1 MKNLPTFLSSFFC
14 SPAKAGGHLRS
25 LRHSADGGGQTRVQV
40 MGPCLRRG
48 TVLTGLGGA
57 LVAALVLAA
66 PATAQ
71 DIAITNAKLVIGDG
85 SAPIEGGTVVV
96 RGGKVVAAGAGVA
109 VPAGVERVDAG
120 GRWVTPGIVAAFS
133 RVGLVEVDAV
143 TGTNDRNAPRT
154 RFSAGLDIAPA
165 LNPMGSPVSVNRA
178 SGVTRA
184 IVAPGGSSNLFAG
197 QGAVV
202 DLADDMDMV
211 TKPRALQFVAFGEAG
226 SAKAGG
232 SRAATFLLFREQLL
246 AARSYARNPA
256 TFAEW
261 GNDAMIQRAD
271 ADALVQVI
279 NGTTPLFVRVDRA
292 ADIVNV
298 LKLRQEFPALK
309 LVLVGV
315 TEGWLVARELA
326 AAKVPVL
333 VSPLTDLPS
342 SFEQLG
348 ATQSNAG
355 RLKAAGVDV
364 SVGVFDD
371 DDAHKMGYA
380 TQYAGNLV
388 GLARLPGASGM
399 TWDQAFASISSAPA
413 RAVGMEASIGS
424 LRPGRVGDVV
434 MWDNDPLELG
444 SRPTAIWI
452 DGKAQSLTTRQ
463 DRLRDRYATPSEG
476 ALPKAYD
483 R

>member
-1 MKNLPTFLSSFFC
+1 M
-14 SPAKAGGHLRS
+14 
-25 LRHSADGGGQTRVQV
+25 
-40 MGPCLRRG
+40 
-48 TVLTGLGGA
+48 
-57 LVAALVLAA
+57 VLAA

-85 SAPIEGGTVVV
+85 SAPIDSGTVVV

-109 VPAGVERVDAG
+109 VPAGIERVDVG

-143 TGTNDRNAPRT
+143 GGTNDRNAPRT

-165 LNPMGSPVSVNRA
+165 LNPMGSPVAVNRA
-178 SGVTRA
+178 AGVTRA

-211 TKPRALQFVAFGEAG
+211 TKPRALQFVAFGEDG

-256 TFAEW
+256 SRAEW

-315 TEGWLVARELA
+315 TEGWMVARELA

-388 GLARLPGASGM
+388 GLTRVPGASGM

-413 RAVGMEASIGS
+413 RAVGMEGSIGS

-434 MWDNDPLELG
+434 VWDNDPLELG

-463 DRLRDRYATPSEG
+463 DRLRDRYATPQEG

>member
-1 MKNLPTFLSSFFC
+1 MIRALLLSAAALIALP
-14 SPAKAGGHLRS
+14 
-25 LRHSADGGGQTRVQV
+25 
-40 MGPCLRRG
+40 
-48 TVLTGLGGA
+48 
-57 LVAALVLAA
+57 VAA
-66 PATAQ
+66 Q
-71 DIAITNAKLVIGDG
+71 DVAITNAKLVIGDG

-109 VPAGVERVDAG
+109 GPAGIERVDAQG
-120 GRWVTPGIVAAFS
+120 KYVTPGIVAAFS
-133 RVGLVEVDAV
+133 RVGLTEVDAV
-143 TGTNDRNAPRT
+143 TGTNDRAAPRT

-165 LNPMGSPVSVNRA
+165 LNPMGSPVAVNRA

-184 IVAPGGSSNLFAG
+184 IVAPSGSSNLFAG

-211 TKPRALQFVAFGEAG
+211 TRPRALQYVAFGEDG

-256 TFAEW
+256 TLAEW

-271 ADALVQVI
+271 ADALVRVI
-279 NGTTPLFVRVDRA
+279 DGTTPLFVRVDRA

-315 TEGWLVARELA
+315 TEGWIVAREIA
-326 AAKVPVL
+326 AAKIPVL
-333 VSPLTDLPS
+333 VSPLTDLPGN
-342 SFEQLG
+342 FEQLG

-355 RLKAAGVDV
+355 RVKAAGV
-364 SVGVFDD
+364 
-371 DDAHKMGYA
+371 
-380 TQYAGNLV
+380 
-388 GLARLPGASGM
+388 SGM
-399 TWDQAFASISSAPA
+399 TWDQAFASISSVPA
-413 RAVGMEASIGS
+413 RAVGMESSIGS

-444 SRPTAIWI
+444 SRPVAIWI
-452 DGKAQSLTTRQ
+452 DGKMQSLTTRQ
-463 DRLRDRYATPSEG
+463 DRLRDRYRVPRDASRAAVMG
-476 ALPKAYD
+476 SRRRIMGHCIAD
-483 R
+483 RAVRQHVVHRIADRKSRLASAKCRG

>member
-1 MKNLPTFLSSFFC
+1 MMRALLLSAAAIVAV
-14 SPAKAGGHLRS
+14 PAA
-25 LRHSADGGGQTRVQV
+25 
-40 MGPCLRRG
+40 
-48 TVLTGLGGA
+48 
-57 LVAALVLAA
+57 
-66 PATAQ
+66 AQ
-71 DIAITNAKLVIGDG
+71 DVAITNAKLVIGDG

-109 VPAGVERVDAG
+109 VPAGIERVDAQG
-120 GRWVTPGIVAAFS
+120 KYVTPGIVAAFS
-133 RVGLVEVDAV
+133 RVGLTEVDAV
-143 TGTNDRNAPRT
+143 TGTNDRSAART

-165 LNPMGSPVSVNRA
+165 LNPMGSPVAVNRA

-184 IVAPGGSSNLFAG
+184 IVAPGSSSNLFAG

-211 TKPRALQFVAFGEAG
+211 TKPRALQYVAFGEDG

-256 TFAEW
+256 SLAEW

-271 ADALVQVI
+271 AEALVRVI
-279 NGTTPLFVRVDRA
+279 DGTTPLFVRVDRA

-298 LKLRQEFPALK
+298 LKLKGEFPALK
-309 LVLVGV
+309 LVLVGA
-315 TEGWLVARELA
+315 TDGWLVARDIVA
-326 AAKVPVL
+326 ARVPVL
-333 VSPLTDLPS
+333 LSPLSDLPD
-342 SFEQLG
+342 SFERLG

-388 GLARLPGASGM
+388 GLTRVPGASGLS
-399 TWDQAFASISSAPA
+399 WDQAFASISSAPA
-413 RAVGMEASIGS
+413 RAVGMEGSIGS
-424 LRPGRVGDVV
+424 LRAGRVGDVV
-434 MWDNDPLELG
+434 IWDDDPLELG
-444 SRPTAIWI
+444 SRPTAVWI
-452 DGKAQSLTTRQ
+452 DGKRQSLTTRQ
-463 DRLRDRYATPSEG
+463 DRLRDRYATPQEG

>member
-1 MKNLPTFLSSFFC
+1 MMRALLLSV
-14 SPAKAGGHLRS
+14 A
-25 LRHSADGGGQTRVQV
+25 
-40 MGPCLRRG
+40 
-48 TVLTGLGGA
+48 
-57 LVAALVLAA
+57 VAAASPVA
-66 PATAQ
+66 AQ
-71 DIAITNAKLVIGDG
+71 DIAITNAKLVVGDG

-109 VPAGVERVDAG
+109 VPAGIEAVDAG
-120 GRWVTPGIVAAFS
+120 GRYVTPGIVAAFS

-143 TGTNDRNAPRT
+143 PGTNDRAAART

-165 LNPMGSPVSVNRA
+165 LNPMGSPVAVNRA
-178 SGVTRA
+178 AGVTRA
-184 IVAPGGSSNLFAG
+184 IVAPSGSSNLFAG

-202 DLADDMDMV
+202 DLGDDMAMV
-211 TKPRALQFVAFGEAG
+211 TRPRALQFVAFGEDG

-256 TFAEW
+256 ALAEW

-271 ADALVQVI
+271 ADALVRVI
-279 NGTTPLFVRVDRA
+279 DGTTPLFVRVDRA
-292 ADIVNV
+292 ADILNV
-298 LKLRQEFPALK
+298 LGLKSDFPALK
-309 LVLVGV
+309 LVLVGA
-315 TEGWLVARELA
+315 TEGWLVAPQIA
-326 AAKVPVL
+326 AAKVPVIL
-333 VSPLTDLPS
+333 SPLSDLPD
-342 SFEQLG
+342 SFERLG

-355 RLKAAGVDV
+355 RLKAAGIDV

-371 DDAHKMGYA
+371 DDAHKMGYT

-388 GLARLPGASGM
+388 ALTRQPGASGLS
-399 TWDQAFASISSAPA
+399 WDQAFAAISSAPA
-413 RAVGMEASIGS
+413 RAIGMDGAIGS
-424 LRPGRVGDVV
+424 LKPGRVGDVV
-434 MWDNDPLELG
+434 IWDRDPLELG

-452 DGKAQSLTTRQ
+452 DGKRQSLTTRQ
-463 DRLRDRYATPSEG
+463 DRLRDRYATPQEG

>member
-1 MKNLPTFLSSFFC
+1 MKYLLNAISHLRSSRAK
-14 SPAKAGGHLRS
+14 SRDAKAGADVSRLRS
-25 LRHSADGGGQTRVQV
+25 TR
-40 MGPCLRRG
+40 
-48 TVLTGLGGA
+48 TGLGGA

-85 SAPIEGGTVVV
+85 SAPIDGGTVVV

-109 VPAGVERVDAG
+109 VPAGIERVDAG

-143 TGTNDRNAPRT
+143 GGTNDRNAPRT

-165 LNPMGSPVSVNRA
+165 LNPMGSPVAVNRA
-178 SGVTRA
+178 AGVTRA

-211 TKPRALQFVAFGEAG
+211 TKPRALQFVAFGEDG

-256 TFAEW
+256 SLAEW

-292 ADIVNV
+292 ADIINV

-315 TEGWLVARELA
+315 TEGWMVARELA

-342 SFEQLG
+342 SFEHLG

-355 RLKAAGVDV
+355 RLKGAGVDV

-388 GLARLPGASGM
+388 GLTRVPGASGM

-413 RAVGMEASIGS
+413 RAVGMDASIGS

-434 MWDNDPLELG
+434 VWDNDPLELG

-463 DRLRDRYATPSEG
+463 DRLRDRYATPQEG
-476 ALPKAYD
+476 ALPKAFD

>member
-1 MKNLPTFLSSFFC
+1 MIRALLLS
-14 SPAKAGGHLRS
+14 A
-25 LRHSADGGGQTRVQV
+25 
-40 MGPCLRRG
+40 
-48 TVLTGLGGA
+48 
-57 LVAALVLAA
+57 AALIAVPAA
-66 PATAQ
+66 AQ

-85 SAPIEGGTVVV
+85 SAPIDGGTVVV

-109 VPAGVERVDAG
+109 VPGGIERVDAG

-143 TGTNDRNAPRT
+143 GGTNDRNAPRT

-165 LNPMGSPVSVNRA
+165 LNPMGSPVAVNRA

-202 DLADDMDMV
+202 DLGDDMDMV
-211 TKPRALQFVAFGEAG
+211 TKPRALQFVAFGEDG

-256 TFAEW
+256 TLAEW

-279 NGTTPLFVRVDRA
+279 NGATPLFVRVDRA
-292 ADIVNV
+292 SDIVNV

-399 TWDQAFASISSAPA
+399 SWDQAFASISSAPA
-413 RAVGMEASIGS
+413 RAVGMEGSIGS

>member
-1 MKNLPTFLSSFFC
+1 MIRTLLLS
-14 SPAKAGGHLRS
+14 A
-25 LRHSADGGGQTRVQV
+25 
-40 MGPCLRRG
+40 
-48 TVLTGLGGA
+48 
-57 LVAALVLAA
+57 AALIALPAA
-66 PATAQ
+66 AQ
-71 DIAITNAKLVIGDG
+71 DVAITNAKLVIGDG
-85 SAPIEGGTVVV
+85 STPIDGGTVVV

-109 VPAGVERVDAG
+109 VPAGIERVDAG
-120 GRWVTPGIVAAFS
+120 GRYVTPGIVAAFS

-143 TGTNDRNAPRT
+143 GATNDRNAPRT

-165 LNPMGSPVSVNRA
+165 LNPMGSPVAVNRA
-178 SGVTRA
+178 AGVTRA

-211 TKPRALQFVAFGEAG
+211 TKPRALQYVAFGEDGAE
-226 SAKAGG
+226 KAGG

-246 AARSYARNPA
+246 AARSYARNPTTLA
-256 TFAEW
+256 DW

-271 ADALVQVI
+271 ADALVRVI

-292 ADIVNV
+292 SDIINV

-309 LVLVGV
+309 MVLVGV
-315 TEGWLVARELA
+315 TEGWLVAREIA
-326 AAKVPVL
+326 ATRVPVL
-333 VSPLTDLPS
+333 VSPLSDLPD
-342 SFEQLG
+342 SFERLG

-355 RLKAAGVDV
+355 RLKAAGIDI

-388 GLARLPGASGM
+388 GLTRLPDASGL
-399 TWDQAFASISSAPA
+399 TWDQAFASITSAPA
-413 RAVGMEASIGS
+413 RAVGMEANIGS

-434 MWDNDPLELG
+434 IWDRDPLELG

-463 DRLRDRYATPSEG
+463 DRLRDRYATPQEG

>member
-1 MKNLPTFLSSFFC
+1 MMRALILS
-14 SPAKAGGHLRS
+14 A
-25 LRHSADGGGQTRVQV
+25 
-40 MGPCLRRG
+40 
-48 TVLTGLGGA
+48 
-57 LVAALVLAA
+57 AALAFAL
-66 PATAQ
+66 PAVAQ
-71 DIAITNAKLVIGDG
+71 DVAIVNATLVIGDG
-85 SAPIEGGTVVV
+85 SAPIEGGSVIV
-96 RGGKVVAAGAGVA
+96 RSGKVVAAGDGVV
-109 VPAGVERVDAG
+109 VPAGMERIDAEG
-120 GRWVTPGIVAAFS
+120 HYVTPGIVAAFS
-133 RVGLVEVDAV
+133 RVGLTEVDAV
-143 TGTNDRNAPRT
+143 GGTNDRSAPRT

-165 LNPMGSPVSVNRA
+165 LNPMGSPIAVNRA
-178 SGVTRA
+178 AGVTRA

-211 TKPRALQFVAFGEAG
+211 TRPRALQFVAFGEAG

-256 TFAEW
+256 VLAEW

-271 ADALVQVI
+271 ADALVRVI
-279 NGTTPLFVRVDRA
+279 DGATPLFIRVDRA

-298 LKLRQEFPALK
+298 LKLKQDFPALK

-315 TEGWLVARELA
+315 TEGWMVAREIA

-333 VSPLTDLPS
+333 VSPLTDLPG
-342 SFEQLG
+342 SFERLG

-355 RLKAAGVDV
+355 RMKAAGIDV
-364 SVGVFDD
+364 AVGVFDD

-388 GLARLPGASGM
+388 GLTKMPGASGLS
-399 TWDQAFASISSAPA
+399 WDQAFASISSAPA
-413 RAVGMEASIGS
+413 RAVGMDGQIGS
-424 LRPGRVGDVV
+424 LRPGRAGDVV
-434 MWDNDPLELG
+434 IWDKDPLELG

-452 DGKAQSLTTRQ
+452 DGKRQSLTTRQ
-463 DRLRDRYATPSEG
+463 DRLRDRYADPVEG
-476 ALPKAYD
+476 ALPNAYD
-483 R
+483 W

>member
-1 MKNLPTFLSSFFC
+1 MIRALLLS
-14 SPAKAGGHLRS
+14 A
-25 LRHSADGGGQTRVQV
+25 
-40 MGPCLRRG
+40 
-48 TVLTGLGGA
+48 
-57 LVAALVLAA
+57 AALIAA
-66 PATAQ
+66 PAIAQ
-71 DIAITNAKLVIGDG
+71 DIAITNARLVIGDG
-85 SAPIEGGTVVV
+85 SAPVEGGTVVV

-109 VPAGVERVDAG
+109 VPAGVERVDAD
-120 GRWVTPGIVAAFS
+120 GRWVTPGIIAAFS

-143 TGTNDRNAPRT
+143 GGTNDRNALRT

-165 LNPMGSPVSVNRA
+165 LNPMGSPVAVNRA
-178 SGVTRA
+178 SGITRA

-256 TFAEW
+256 ALAEW
-261 GNDAMIQRAD
+261 GNDAMLQRAD
-271 ADALVQVI
+271 ADALLRVI
-279 NGTTPLFVRVDRA
+279 DGTTPLFVRVDRA

-309 LVLVGV
+309 LVLVGA
-315 TEGWLVARELA
+315 TEGWLVAREIA
-326 AAKVPVL
+326 AARVPVL
-333 VSPLTDLPS
+333 VSPLTDLPGT
-342 SFEQLG
+342 FEQLG

-388 GLARLPGASGM
+388 ALTRLPGASGM
-399 TWDQAFASISSAPA
+399 SWDQAFAALTSAPA
-413 RAVGMEASIGS
+413 RAVGMEGSIGS
-424 LRPGRVGDVV
+424 LRPGCVGDVV
-434 MWDNDPLELG
+434 IWDNDPLELG

-463 DRLRDRYATPSEG
+463 DRLRDRYATPGEG

>member
-1 MKNLPTFLSSFFC
+1 MMRALLLSAAAMIALP
-14 SPAKAGGHLRS
+14 
-25 LRHSADGGGQTRVQV
+25 
-40 MGPCLRRG
+40 
-48 TVLTGLGGA
+48 
-57 LVAALVLAA
+57 AA
-66 PATAQ
+66 AQ

-109 VPAGVERVDAG
+109 VPAGVERVDAE
-120 GRWVTPGIVAAFS
+120 GRYVTPGIVAAFS
-133 RVGLVEVDAV
+133 RVGLTEVDAV
-143 TGTNDRNAPRT
+143 SGSNDRSAARS

-165 LNPMGSPVSVNRA
+165 LNPMGSPVAVNRA

-184 IVAPGGSSNLFAG
+184 IVAPSTSSNLFAG

-211 TKPRALQFVAFGEAG
+211 TKARALQFVAFGEAG
-226 SAKAGG
+226 ASKAGG

-256 TFAEW
+256 ALAEW
-261 GNDAMIQRAD
+261 GNDAMLQRAD
-271 ADALVQVI
+271 AEALVRVI
-279 NGTTPLFVRVDRA
+279 DGTTPLFVRVDRA

-298 LKLRQEFPALK
+298 LKLKGDFPALK

-315 TEGWLVARELA
+315 TDGWLVAREIA
-326 AAKVPVL
+326 AAKVPVIL
-333 VSPLTDLPS
+333 SPLSDLPD
-342 SFEQLG
+342 SFERLA

-388 GLARLPGASGM
+388 GLARLPGASGL

-413 RAVGMEASIGS
+413 RAVGMAGVIGS
-424 LRPGRVGDVV
+424 LRPGRAGDVV
-434 MWDNDPLELG
+434 IWDNDPLELG
-444 SRPTAIWI
+444 SRPAAIWI

-463 DRLRDRYATPSEG
+463 DRLRERYATPQEG

>member
-1 MKNLPTFLSSFFC
+1 M
-14 SPAKAGGHLRS
+14 
-25 LRHSADGGGQTRVQV
+25 
-40 MGPCLRRG
+40 
-48 TVLTGLGGA
+48 GGA
-57 LVAALVLAA
+57 LVGALACVG
-66 PATAQ
+66 PALAQ
-71 DIAITNAKLVIGDG
+71 DVAITNAKLVIGDG
-85 SAPIEGGTVVV
+85 SAPVEGGTVVV

-109 VPAGVERVDAG
+109 VPAGMQSVDAVG
-120 GRWVTPGIVAAFS
+120 KYVTPGIVAAFS
-133 RVGLVEVDAV
+133 RVGLTEVDAV
-143 TGTNDRNAPRT
+143 GGTNDRAAPRT

-165 LNPMGSPVSVNRA
+165 LNPMGSSIAVNRA
-178 SGVTRA
+178 AGVTRA
-184 IVAPGGSSNLFAG
+184 IVAPSGSSNLFAG

-211 TKPRALQFVAFGEAG
+211 TRPRALQFVAFGEDG

-256 TFAEW
+256 TLAEW

-271 ADALVQVI
+271 AEALVRVI
-279 NGTTPLFVRVDRA
+279 DGTTPLFVRVDRA
-292 ADIVNV
+292 VDIVNV
-298 LKLRQEFPALK
+298 LKLKGEFPALK

-315 TEGWLVARELA
+315 TDGWLVAREIA
-326 AAKVPVL
+326 AARVPVL
-333 VSPLTDLPS
+333 VSPLTDLPG

-355 RLKAAGVDV
+355 RLEAAGVDV

-388 GLARLPGASGM
+388 GLTKLPGASGLS
-399 TWDQAFASISSAPA
+399 WDQAFAAITSAPA
-413 RAVGMEASIGS
+413 RAVGMEGSIGS
-424 LRPGRVGDVV
+424 LRPGRAGDVV
-434 MWDNDPLELG
+434 IWDNDPLELG
-444 SRPTAIWI
+444 SRPTAVWI
-452 DGKAQSLTTRQ
+452 DGKPQSLTTRQ
-463 DRLRDRYATPSEG
+463 DRLRDRYATPQEG

>member
-1 MKNLPTFLSSFFC
+1 MIRALLLS
-14 SPAKAGGHLRS
+14 AA
-25 LRHSADGGGQTRVQV
+25 
-40 MGPCLRRG
+40 
-48 TVLTGLGGA
+48 A
-57 LVAALVLAA
+57 LVALPAA
-66 PATAQ
+66 AQ
-71 DIAITNAKLVIGDG
+71 DVAIVNAKLVIGDG
-85 SAPIEGGTVVV
+85 SAPVEGGSVVI

-109 VPAGVERVDAG
+109 VPAGIERVDAQ
-120 GRWVTPGIVAAFS
+120 GRYVTPGIVAAFS

-143 TGTNDRNAPRT
+143 AGTNDRGAARS

-165 LNPMGSPVSVNRA
+165 LNPMGSPVAVNRA

-184 IVAPGGSSNLFAG
+184 IVAPSASSNLFAG

-211 TKPRALQFVAFGEAG
+211 TRPRALQFVAFGEDG

-256 TFAEW
+256 TLAEW

-271 ADALVQVI
+271 AEALVRVI
-279 NGTTPLFVRVDRA
+279 DGTTPLFVRVDRA
-292 ADIVNV
+292 ADILNV
-298 LKLRQEFPALK
+298 IKLKGEFPALK

-315 TEGWLVARELA
+315 TEGWLVAREIA

-333 VSPLTDLPS
+333 VSPLSDLPD
-342 SFEQLG
+342 SFERLG

-355 RLKAAGVDV
+355 RLKAAGVDI

-380 TQYAGNLV
+380 MQYAGNLV
-388 GLARLPGASGM
+388 GLAKLPGASGLS
-399 TWDQAFASISSAPA
+399 WDQAFASISSAPA
-413 RAVGMEASIGS
+413 RAVGMEGSIGS

-434 MWDNDPLELG
+434 IWDDDPLELG
-444 SRPTAIWI
+444 SRPTAVWI

-463 DRLRDRYATPSEG
+463 DRLRDRYATPGEG

>member
-1 MKNLPTFLSSFFC
+1 MKTLLPTQ
-14 SPAKAGGHLRS
+14 LRS
-25 LRHSADGGGQTRVQV
+25 MR
-40 MGPCLRRG
+40 
-48 TVLTGLGGA
+48 TGSLVALAGA
-57 LVAALVLAA
+57 LFLAA
-66 PATAQ
+66 PAAAQ
-71 DIAITNAKLVIGDG
+71 DVAITNAKLVIGDG

-109 VPAGVERVDAG
+109 VPAGIERIDAG
-120 GRWVTPGIVAAFS
+120 GHWVTPGIVAAFS

-143 TGTNDRNAPRT
+143 DGTNDRSATRS
-154 RFSAGLDIAPA
+154 RFSAGIDIAPA
-165 LNPMGSPVSVNRA
+165 LNPMGSPVAVNRA
-178 SGVTRA
+178 AGVTRA
-184 IVAPGGSSNLFAG
+184 IVAPGNSSNLFAG

-202 DLADDMDMV
+202 DLGDDKDMV
-211 TKPRALQFVAFGEAG
+211 TRPRALQYVAFGEDG

-246 AARSYARNPA
+246 AARSYARG
-256 TFAEW
+256 TQTLAEW
-261 GNDAMIQRAD
+261 SNDAMIQRAD
-271 ADALVQVI
+271 AEALVHVI

-292 ADIVNV
+292 ADILNV
-298 LKLRQEFPALK
+298 LKLKGEFPALK

-315 TEGWLVARELA
+315 TEGWLVAQDIA

-333 VSPLTDLPS
+333 LSPLSDLPD
-342 SFEQLG
+342 SFERLG

-355 RLKAAGVDV
+355 RLKSAGVDV

-388 GLARLPGASGM
+388 GLTRLPGASGL
-399 TWDQAFASISSAPA
+399 TWDQAFAAISSAPA
-413 RAVGMEASIGS
+413 RAVGMDGSIGS
-424 LRPGRVGDVV
+424 LKPGRVGDVV
-434 MWDNDPLELG
+434 IWDHDPLELG

-452 DGKAQSLTTRQ
+452 DGKRQSLTTRQ
-463 DRLRDRYATPSEG
+463 DRLRDRYATPQEG

>member
-1 MKNLPTFLSSFFC
+1 MIRALFLS
-14 SPAKAGGHLRS
+14 A
-25 LRHSADGGGQTRVQV
+25 
-40 MGPCLRRG
+40 
-48 TVLTGLGGA
+48 
-57 LVAALVLAA
+57 AALIAVPAA
-66 PATAQ
+66 AQ

-85 SAPIEGGTVVV
+85 SAPIDGGTVVV

-109 VPAGVERVDAG
+109 VPGGIETVDAQ
-120 GRWVTPGIVAAFS
+120 GRYVTPGIVAAFS

-165 LNPMGSPVSVNRA
+165 LNPMGSPVAVNRA

-184 IVAPGGSSNLFAG
+184 VVAPGSSSNLFAG

-211 TKPRALQFVAFGEAG
+211 TKSRALQFVAFGEDG

-256 TFAEW
+256 TLAEW

-271 ADALVQVI
+271 ADALVRVI
-279 NGTTPLFVRVDRA
+279 DGTTPLFVRVDRA
-292 ADIVNV
+292 SDIINV
-298 LKLRQEFPALK
+298 LKLKGEFPALK

-315 TEGWLVARELA
+315 TEGWLVSRELA

-424 LRPGRVGDVV
+424 LRAGRVGDVV
-434 MWDNDPLELG
+434 IWDNDPLELG
-444 SRPTAIWI
+444 SRPTRVWI

-463 DRLRDRYATPSEG
+463 DRLRDRYATPQEG

>member
-1 MKNLPTFLSSFFC
+1 MMRALLLS
-14 SPAKAGGHLRS
+14 A
-25 LRHSADGGGQTRVQV
+25 
-40 MGPCLRRG
+40 
-48 TVLTGLGGA
+48 
-57 LVAALVLAA
+57 AALLAL
-66 PATAQ
+66 PAAAQ
-71 DIAITNAKLVIGDG
+71 DVAIVNAKLVIGDG
-85 SAPIEGGTVVV
+85 SAPIEGGSVII
-96 RGGKVVAAGAGVA
+96 RGGKVFAAGDGVV
-109 VPAGVERVDAG
+109 VPAGMERVDAG
-120 GRWVTPGIVAAFS
+120 GRYVTPGIVAAFS
-133 RVGLVEVDAV
+133 RVGLTEVDAV
-143 TGTNDRNAPRT
+143 GGTNDRSAPRS

-165 LNPMGSPVSVNRA
+165 LNPMGSPVAVNRA
-178 SGVTRA
+178 SGITRA
-184 IVAPGGSSNLFAG
+184 IVAPESSSNLFAG

-211 TKPRALQFVAFGEAG
+211 TKPRALQFVAFGEDG

-256 TFAEW
+256 TLAEW

-271 ADALVQVI
+271 ADALVRVI

-388 GLARLPGASGM
+388 GLSRLPGASGLS
-399 TWDQAFASISSAPA
+399 WDQAFASISSAPA
-413 RAVGMEASIGS
+413 RAVGMDASIGS

-434 MWDNDPLELG
+434 IWDNDPLELG
-444 SRPTAIWI
+444 SRPTAVWI

-463 DRLRDRYATPSEG
+463 DRLRERYATPQEG

>member
-1 MKNLPTFLSSFFC
+1 MMRALLLS
-14 SPAKAGGHLRS
+14 A
-25 LRHSADGGGQTRVQV
+25 
-40 MGPCLRRG
+40 
-48 TVLTGLGGA
+48 
-57 LVAALVLAA
+57 AALIALPAA
-66 PATAQ
+66 AQ
-71 DIAITNAKLVIGDG
+71 DIAITNARLVIGDG
-85 SAPIEGGTVVV
+85 SAPVEGGTVVV

-109 VPAGVERVDAG
+109 VPAGIERVDAE

-143 TGTNDRNAPRT
+143 SGTNDRSATRT

-165 LNPMGSPVSVNRA
+165 LNPMGSPVAVNRA
-178 SGVTRA
+178 AGVTRA
-184 IVAPGGSSNLFAG
+184 IVAPGSSSNLFAG

-211 TKPRALQFVAFGEAG
+211 TRPRALQFVAFGEDGAT
-226 SAKAGG
+226 KAGG

-256 TFAEW
+256 VLAEW

-271 ADALVQVI
+271 ADALARVI
-279 NGTTPLFVRVDRA
+279 DGTTPLFVRVDRA
-292 ADIVNV
+292 VDIVNV
-298 LKLRQEFPALK
+298 IKLKGEFPALK
-309 LVLVGV
+309 LVLVGA
-315 TEGWLVARELA
+315 TEGWLVARDIA
-326 AAKVPVL
+326 AAREPVL
-333 VSPLTDLPS
+333 VSPLTDLPG

-388 GLARLPGASGM
+388 GLAKVPGASGM
-399 TWDQAFASISSAPA
+399 SWDQAFAAITSAPA
-413 RAVGMEASIGS
+413 RAVGMDGSIGS
-424 LRPGRVGDVV
+424 LKTGRVGDVV
-434 MWDNDPLELG
+434 VWDNDPLELG
-444 SRPTAIWI
+444 SRPTMVWI
-452 DGKAQSLTTRQ
+452 DGKRQSLTTRQ
-463 DRLRDRYATPSEG
+463 DRLRDRYATPQEG

>member
-1 MKNLPTFLSSFFC
+1 MSKLLNTITVRLSR
-14 SPAKAGGHLRS
+14 AKSRDAKVGANVSRLRS
-25 LRHSADGGGQTRVQV
+25 TR
-40 MGPCLRRG
+40 M
-48 TVLTGLGGA
+48 GLGGA
-57 LVAALVLAA
+57 LVAALTLAA

-165 LNPMGSPVSVNRA
+165 LNPMGSPVAVNRA

-246 AARSYARNPA
+246 AARTYARNPA
-256 TFAEW
+256 TLAEW

-298 LKLRQEFPALK
+298 LKLRKEFPALK

-444 SRPTAIWI
+444 SRPTTIWI

>member
-1 MKNLPTFLSSFFC
+1 MMRALLLSAAAMIALP
-14 SPAKAGGHLRS
+14 
-25 LRHSADGGGQTRVQV
+25 
-40 MGPCLRRG
+40 
-48 TVLTGLGGA
+48 
-57 LVAALVLAA
+57 AA
-66 PATAQ
+66 AQ

-109 VPAGVERVDAG
+109 VPAGVERVDAE
-120 GRWVTPGIVAAFS
+120 GRYVTPGIVAAFS
-133 RVGLVEVDAV
+133 RVGLTEVDAV
-143 TGTNDRNAPRT
+143 SGSNDRSAARS

-165 LNPMGSPVSVNRA
+165 LNPMGSPVAVNRA

-184 IVAPGGSSNLFAG
+184 IVAPSTSSNLFAG

-211 TKPRALQFVAFGEAG
+211 TKARALQFVAFGEAG
-226 SAKAGG
+226 ASKAGG

-256 TFAEW
+256 ALAEW
-261 GNDAMIQRAD
+261 GNDAMLQRAD
-271 ADALVQVI
+271 AEALVRVI
-279 NGTTPLFVRVDRA
+279 DGTTPLFVRVDRA

-298 LKLRQEFPALK
+298 LKLKGDFPALK

-315 TEGWLVARELA
+315 TDGWLVAREIA
-326 AAKVPVL
+326 AAKVPVIL
-333 VSPLTDLPS
+333 SPLSDLPD
-342 SFEQLG
+342 SFERLA

-388 GLARLPGASGM
+388 GLARLPGASGL

-413 RAVGMEASIGS
+413 RAVGMDGSIGS
-424 LRPGRVGDVV
+424 LRPGRAGDVV
-434 MWDNDPLELG
+434 IWDNDPLELG
-444 SRPTAIWI
+444 SRPAAIWI

-463 DRLRDRYATPSEG
+463 DRLRERYATPQEG